1 MCSLTVLVTLCQFNY
16 EQMEVL
22 LVVLFSLP
30 AMWHRQSLQHIG
42 PGLWFSAVS
51 GMPRVL
57 PCANWILV
65 ATGIRAMSEIHVIQV
80 TWLDLDSKIVVG
92 SAKTLQGLP
101 SKVRSKALLAFY
113 PYCSCH
119 FTVEQQPQ
127 SDKTKVSYRLFVVC
141 VYNSSFHQYVSNY

>member
-1 MCSLTVLVTLCQFNY
+1 VQIEFW
-16 EQMEVL
+16 L
-22 LVVLFSLP
+22 LQASEL
-30 AMWHRQSLQHIG
+30 
-42 PGLWFSAVS
+42 
-51 GMPRVL
+51 
-57 PCANWILV
+57 
-65 ATGIRAMSEIHVIQV
+65 MSEIHVIQV

-127 SDKTKVSYRLFVVC
+127 SDKTKVSYRLSQTIKSC
-141 VYNSSFHQYVSNY
+141 EMSSLLPSLLAFRDVRSFEMIPQPQICPPFS